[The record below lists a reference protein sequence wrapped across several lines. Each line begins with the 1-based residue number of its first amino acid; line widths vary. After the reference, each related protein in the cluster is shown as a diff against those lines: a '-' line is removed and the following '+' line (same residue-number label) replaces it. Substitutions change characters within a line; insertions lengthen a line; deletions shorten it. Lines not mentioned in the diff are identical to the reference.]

1 MRNTRT
7 QREMEEKLAELEP
20 GSERYQVLLAAKR
33 FKATWVE
40 LGDCLTRVREQD
52 LYSDWGYRSLEA
64 YCRKELHI
72 NKDTVNK
79 LTRSYA
85 YVRDHEPR
93 VLEQENFEEVPAL
106 DVVDLLSRAREKSS
120 ISQAELDN
128 IRTEVFT
135 PSPLEVSK
143 QDLMKRFRQVD
154 PNAFRPPAP
163 TPLSPEQQVR
173 KALLLAEKLSGLLQV
188 QDIPE
193 SVQEKA
199 TAVKEYLRKQLPGL

>member
-1 MRNTRT
+1 MRSTRT
-7 QREMEEKLAELEP
+7 QREMEEQLEQLEP
-20 GSERYQVLLAAKR
+20 GSERYQILAAAKR

-52 LYSDWGYRSLEA
+52 LYSDWGHNSLEA

-72 NKDTVNK
+72 NKETVNK

-93 VLEQENFEEVPAL
+93 VLDQENYQEVPAL
-106 DVVDLLSRAREKSS
+106 DVVDLLSQAREKSTIAQS
-120 ISQAELDN
+120 ELDN

-135 PSPLEVSK
+135 PGPLDVSK
-143 QDLMKRFRQVD
+143 GALLKRFREVD

-163 TPLSPEQQVR
+163 AALSPEQQFR
-173 KALLLAEKLSGLLQV
+173 KALVLAEKLSGLLQV
-188 QDIPE
+188 QDIPA

-199 TAVKEYLRKQLPGL
+199 VAVKEYLRNQMQN

>member
-7 QREMEEKLAELEP
+7 QREMEERLAQLQP
-20 GSERYQVLLAAKR
+20 GSERYLTLEAAKK

-79 LTRSYA
+79 LTRSFA

-93 VLEQENFEEVPAL
+93 ALEQENYQEVPAL
-106 DVVDLLSRAREKSS
+106 DVVDLLSQAREKSK
-120 ISQAELDN
+120 ISQAELEN

-135 PSPLEVSK
+135 PSPLDVSK
-143 QDLMKRFRQVD
+143 SDLLKRFREVD
-154 PNAFRPPAP
+154 PNAFRPTPAV
-163 TPLSPEQQVR
+163 LSSEQQVR
-173 KALLLAEKLSGLLQV
+173 RALLLAEKLSGLLRV
-188 QDIPE
+188 QDIPQ
-193 SVQEKA
+193 SVQDKA
-199 TAVKEYLRKQLPGL
+199 LAVTEYLRKQTHD